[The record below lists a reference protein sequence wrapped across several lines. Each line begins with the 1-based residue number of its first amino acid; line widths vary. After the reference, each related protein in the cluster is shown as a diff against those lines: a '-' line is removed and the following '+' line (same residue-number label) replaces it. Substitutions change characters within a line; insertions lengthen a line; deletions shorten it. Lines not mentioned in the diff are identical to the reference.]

1 MTSIAAQILSKRLL
15 EEVRE
20 KEGAVYSISA
30 QGAMDRI
37 DIDNVEILTAFP
49 MKPEMKDKVLDIIR
63 HQIEDLSKNI
73 SEEELATVKEFM
85 NKSYVEGREKNGS
98 WMSGIKGWLL
108 NGVDTF
114 NDNINVLSTITT
126 SDIKALMKSLLD
138 QKNYHVIV
146 LDPESK

>member
-1 MTSIAAQILSKRLL
+1 
-15 EEVRE
+15 
-20 KEGAVYSISA
+20 
-30 QGAMDRI
+30 MDRI